1 MLVLQKLRQSATP
14 TNRRAESH
22 WLPAETARAFPWL
35 VAKRDRSRAQSAYL
49 LQRGPAFRVGR
60 SHPYCVCEC
69 LACGT
74 WCAVDE
80 VTVRSGRTISC
91 GCKKEIHGRSGD
103 SKKDRT
109 YAQWRVMRRRAK
121 DGIKVQSEWINKSS
135 AHGIKAMIADLGETP
150 EGMVLRE
157 IVVGV
162 GYVRGNV
169 HWVEVG
175 PVHDRWKVKPEVQ
188 FFAPTAN
195 CPKCGSFN
203 TRTVYTT
210 PKRAVRNHEC
220 LEAECGTGFVTKMA
234 EKQAQAGV
242 AVPPRKRAGGSSQG
256 F

>member
-1 MLVLQKLRQSATP
+1 MLVLQRRRQSPTP
-14 TNRRAESH
+14 VNKRGESH
-22 WLPAETARAFPWL
+22 WLPPETARAYPWL
-35 VAKRDRSRAQSAYL
+35 IAKRDRSRAQSAYL

-74 WCAVDE
+74 WCVVDE
-80 VTVRSGRTISC
+80 AAVRSGRTISC

-103 SKKDRT
+103 KKKDRT

-121 DGIKVQSEWINKSS
+121 DGITVQSEWINKSS

-157 IVVGV
+157 IVVGG

-169 HWVEVG
+169 HWQEAG
-175 PVHDRWKVKPEVQ
+175 PVHDRSKVIPEVQ
-188 FFAPTAN
+188 LFAPTAK
-195 CPKCGSFN
+195 CPKCGSFK

-220 LEAECGTGFVTKMA
+220 LEVECGAGFVTKMA
-234 EKQAQAGV
+234 EKQAL
-242 AVPPRKRAGGSSQG
+242 PPRKRAGGSSPG
-256 F
+256 V